1 MGVKTN
7 FAYSTILTC
16 SGYVFSFVTYP
27 YVSRVL
33 GVENI
38 GICNFVT
45 SIVQYFLLFSTM
57 GIASVGTR
65 EIAKCNGNR
74 EQLSRCFSSLFWI
87 NMAATLIVSLVY
99 IICIFNIPK
108 LYPYRKLLYI
118 GLLQI
123 VMTPFLIEWFFKGIE
138 NFKYITLRSLA
149 VKIVYVVSVF
159 LVVRRPEDYG
169 VYFFLSCAMM
179 VVNAVF
185 NWWYKRKFVTLKF
198 RNIEFRSYL
207 KGFFVLGIY
216 MLLTSMYTTFNTAYL
231 GIIGGNIEVGYYSTA
246 MKLQSI
252 ILAIYTAFTG
262 VMIPRMS
269 ALIGQGNKSE
279 VSRLIYKSFDFLF
292 VFSIPLVMYTMI
304 FAPQIIRI
312 LSGPG
317 YENAVTPMRIVM
329 PLICIIGIEQILVL
343 QILMPYKEDKIILVN
358 SIIGAL
364 IGVTANFIFV
374 PVFKASGSAVVSL
387 LSEFAVLLS
396 AYHFVSKRFG
406 RVIPFMSLL
415 KNILLMLPMCLIVYL
430 ISIRLPLLVSVCCSA
445 AVLVLYCWFIQCYV
459 LHDELCLSLISKYKR
474 K

>member
-1 MGVKTN
+1 MGVKRN
-7 FAYSTILTC
+7 FVYSTILTC
-16 SGYVFSFVTYP
+16 SGYVFSFITYP

-65 EIAKCNGNR
+65 EIAKCNGDNER
-74 EQLSRCFSSLFWI
+74 LSQCFSSLFWI
-87 NMAATLIVSLVY
+87 NMIATAIVAVVY
-99 IICIFNIPK
+99 VICIFYIPK

-123 VMTPFLIEWFFKGIE
+123 VMTPFLVEWFFKGIE

-159 LVVRRPEDYG
+159 LFVQGPGDYDL
-169 VYFFLSCAMM
+169 YFFLSCAMM
-179 VVNAVF
+179 VANAVF

-198 RNIEFRSYL
+198 RNIEFRPYL

-231 GIIGGNIEVGYYSTA
+231 GIVGGNIEVGYYSTA

-312 LSGPG
+312 LSGSG

-329 PLICIIGIEQILVL
+329 PLIFIIGIEQILVL
-343 QILMPYKEDKIILVN
+343 QILMPFKEDKAILVN

-364 IGVTANFIFV
+364 IGVISNLIIV
-374 PVFKASGSAVVSL
+374 PIFKANGSAVVSL
-387 LSEFAVLLS
+387 LSDFSVLLS
-396 AYHFVSKRFG
+396 AYYFVSKRYG
-406 RVIPFMSLL
+406 RVIPFLSLL
-415 KNILLMLPMCLIVYL
+415 KNILLMLPICWIMYL
-430 ISIRLPLLVSVCCSA
+430 ISIGLPLLASICCSA
-445 AVLVLYCWFIQCYV
+445 IVLVLYCWFIQCYV
-459 LHDELCLSLISKYKR
+459 LHDELFLSLLSKYKR
-474 K
+474 R

>member
-1 MGVKTN
+1 MGVKKN

-16 SGYVFSFVTYP
+16 SGYVFSFITYP

-38 GICNFVT
+38 GICDFVT
-45 SIVQYFLLFSTM
+45 SIVQYFLLFATM

-65 EIAKCNGNR
+65 EIAKCNGNHER
-74 EQLSRCFSSLFWI
+74 LSQCFSSLFWI
-87 NMAATLIVSLVY
+87 NMVATLIVAFVY
-99 IICIFNIPK
+99 IICIFNVTK
-108 LYPYRKLLYI
+108 LYPYRKLMYI

-123 VMTPFLIEWFFKGIE
+123 VMTPFLVEWFFKGIE

-159 LVVRRPEDYG
+159 LFVQEPEDYG

-179 VVNAVF
+179 VANAVF
-185 NWWYKRKFVTLKF
+185 NWCYKSKFVTLKF
-198 RNIEFRSYL
+198 RHIESRPYL
-207 KGFFVLGIY
+207 KSFFVLGVY

-231 GIIGGNIEVGYYSTA
+231 GIVCGNTEVGYYSTA

-279 VSRLIYKSFDFLF
+279 AIRLIHKSFDFLV

-329 PLICIIGIEQILVL
+329 PLIFIIGIEQILVL
-343 QILMPYKEDKIILVN
+343 QILMPYKEDKAILVN

-364 IGVTANFIFV
+364 VGVAANFVVV
-374 PVFKASGSAVVSL
+374 PVFKASGSALVSL
-387 LSEFAVLLS
+387 LSEFSVLLS
-396 AYHFVSKRFG
+396 ACHFVYKRFE
-406 RVIPFMSLL
+406 RVMPFVLIL
-415 KNILLMLPMCLIVYL
+415 KNILFLLPICLVMYV
-430 ISIRLPLLVSVCCSA
+430 ISVRLSPLVSVCCSA
-445 AVLVLYCWFIQCYV
+445 AALVSYCWFIQCYV
-459 LHDELCLSLISKYKR
+459 LHDELCLSVMSKYGR